1 MRVCSKSSRPS
12 RDADLLPELVDE
24 MAAALTAPTSK
35 VPRFSKP
42 TAKIYVRSV
51 LTQIIALRD
60 GTAEICAGRPMSWS
74 DITERLKPF
83 TCLSMS
89 SISKAFAAELLAA
102 APPQKRP
109 VKRRARQAQVAPH
122 TAPAMPSASVSQKP
136 IPLDVARAGLG
147 QLFDD

>member
-74 DITERLKPF
+74 AITERLKPF

-102 APPQKRP
+102 APPQKKLGKSRAHLAK
-109 VKRRARQAQVAPH
+109 VKQS
-122 TAPAMPSASVSQKP
+122 TTLP
-136 IPLDVARAGLG
+136 IPHDPAAFELRTPLTVQDFGPI
-147 QLFDD
+147 FDDE